1 VILCDLVTA
10 GGKIT
15 NTNCD
20 AHRRYVVSFANFG
33 FTCVT

>member
-1 VILCDLVTA
+1 VVA